1 MTCIKYFMALLL
13 IGSFLIMMNPVV
25 ASAQYRDWST
35 AKQAGYVVE
44 FIDGCQKFVG
54 TFRHEN
60 ITVQI
65 SKISKHYRGNT
76 QFEDGIHRAYI
87 SNADVC
93 SNCAEVC
100 TEYKDTYIRLLNKH
114 FSRINSTSTSKQD
127 NSQKHMEKYSC
138 FRSGGKWDY
147 ANDVCKSAQNVDSTN
162 GNKEVPN
169 KEIPTLEKI
178 ENKCTKLGFTKGTE
192 KHGDC
197 VMKLYK

>member
-1 MTCIKYFMALLL
+1 MLFR
-13 IGSFLIMMNPVV
+13 S
-25 ASAQYRDWST
+25 
-35 AKQAGYVVE
+35 
-44 FIDGCQKFVG
+44 FVG
-54 TFRHEN
+54 TFRHKD
-60 ITVQI
+60 IIGQT
-65 SKISKHYRGNT
+65 SKIRKHYRGNT
-76 QFEDGIHRAYI
+76 QFEDGAHRSDI
-87 SNADVC
+87 SGADIC
-93 SNCAEVC
+93 TNCAEIC
-100 TEYKDTYIRLLNKH
+100 MNNKDNFKRHLKQH

-147 ANDVCKSAQNVDSTN
+147 ANDVRKSAQNVDSTN